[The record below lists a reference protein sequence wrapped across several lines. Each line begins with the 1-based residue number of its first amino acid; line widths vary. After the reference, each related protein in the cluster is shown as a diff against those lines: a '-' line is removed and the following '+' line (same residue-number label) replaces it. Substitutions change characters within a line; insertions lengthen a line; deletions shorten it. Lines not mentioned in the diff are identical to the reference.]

1 MNGKKTKTQ
10 IKQYKNSQAH
20 HMIMSPS
27 GWTMVHRGKKASQNV
42 FRGRTGQSYEVD
54 GHCPAFSFPFLI
66 LTPLRQRLPMLQLR
80 EDEEAMVRESI
91 SKHRSGTAAESRRS
105 RAIILPDSEDRLG

>member
-1 MNGKKTKTQ
+1 MSQQDTKEWQKNQNTNKTVQKLT
-10 IKQYKNSQAH
+10 
-20 HMIMSPS
+20 
-27 GWTMVHRGKKASQNV
+27 GKKASQNF
-42 FRGRTGQSYEVD
+42 FRGQTGQSYEVD

-66 LTPLRQRLPMLQLR
+66 LTPLRQRGPMLQSR